1 MIREALQL
9 TRSTK
14 KRIAP
19 PSQSPLFLPLPAP
32 IFRLAP
38 PFYKPQSANPLFAA
52 PGNSSFNFSQ
62 IGSPP
67 LFRSS
72 QAGQSRLSSGA
83 ARAFVIIS
91 KGTSSVEKR
100 SERMLGPA
108 NLTIWKAKQSRLL
121 FSSKVPTLIR
131 PPVRFPRLTPVNE
144 LTVPVLPPML
154 EFSSRLEARLTLGMA
169 QLAGSGHFM
178 IQSIRSRFRGTKL

>member
-1 MIREALQL
+1 MRTTHFPTNAPSNRPSATHDQKPESLWQMIREALQL

-14 KRIAP
+14 KRVSAP
-19 PSQSPLFLPLPAP
+19 PSQSPLFLALPAP
-32 IFRLAP
+32 IFHLAP
-38 PFYKPQSANPLFAA
+38 PFHKPQSPNPLFAA
-52 PGNSSFNFSQ
+52 LENSSCNFSQ
-62 IGSPP
+62 IDSPP

-100 SERMLGPA
+100 SERMFGLA

-121 FSSKVPTLIR
+121 FSNKGMNKNLPLKGIR
-131 PPVRFPRLTPVNE
+131 AASENE
-144 LTVPVLPPML
+144 
-154 EFSSRLEARLTLGMA
+154 
-169 QLAGSGHFM
+169 
-178 IQSIRSRFRGTKL
+178 